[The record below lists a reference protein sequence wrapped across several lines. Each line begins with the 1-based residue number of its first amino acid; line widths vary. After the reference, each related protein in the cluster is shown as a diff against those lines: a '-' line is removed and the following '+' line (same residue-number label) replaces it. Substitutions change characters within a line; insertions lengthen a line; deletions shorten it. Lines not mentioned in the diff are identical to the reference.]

1 MSHHASHITADV
13 AGRLGQ
19 GMLMGHFALQD
30 AMRTV
35 KRAQRDD
42 RHAVVRLADRLDEAR
57 ADEAVALRRALDAE
71 AALAEARREIRELHE
86 LLGRQNRLI
95 AGFREICGV

>member
-1 MSHHASHITADV
+1 MTHHAAHVMTDA
-13 AGRLGQ
+13 AGRVGQ
-19 GMLMGHFALQD
+19 GLLMGHFAIQD

-86 LLGRQNRLI
+86 LLGRQNRMI
-95 AGFREICGV
+95 AEFREICGV